1 MDTLGGAVPGGTLVA
16 GDRRLRGAD
25 MKCQV
30 VLSLFPGI
38 GLLDRAFEQEGFC
51 VVRGPDLLWGGD
63 VHEFHPPAGT
73 FDGVIAGPPCQKHSL
88 LNRMNVKRGKG
99 NAVDLI
105 PEFSRCV
112 EESQA
117 RWFLME
123 NVPLAPDPH
132 CPSYHVT
139 ASLLNNRQCPVDG
152 SPVGPEQ
159 NRKRRFWFGVRRTES
174 DKPVWLNVSKAVQ
187 ENPVWSATVTANG
200 ISKPGTEH
208 TRGKKERRLY
218 GWSSWANL
226 RRALQW
232 QGFPEDLL
240 RGTPLTLKGAF
251 RMVGNGVP
259 LPMGLAVARAVKDAI
274 QGGVT

>member
-1 MDTLGGAVPGGTLVA
+1 MNV
-16 GDRRLRGAD
+16 
-25 MKCQV
+25 KEI

-63 VHEFHPPAGT
+63 VRSFHPPARR
-73 FDGVIAGPPCQKHSL
+73 FDGVIGGPPCQMHSL

-112 EESQA
+112 EEAQPA
-117 RWFLME
+117 WFLME
-123 NVPLAPDPH
+123 NVPFAPDPR
-132 CPSYHVT
+132 CPSFHVT
-139 ASLLNNRQCPVDG
+139 AVQLNNRECPVEGQDA
-152 SPVGPEQ
+152 GPDQ
-159 NRKRRFWFGVRRTES
+159 NRKRRFWFGVDRALSREPIRLQIVRAARES
-174 DKPVWLNVSKAVQ
+174 PLWTAC
-187 ENPVWSATVTANG
+187 VTANG

-208 TRGKKERRLY
+208 ERGKKERRLY

-226 RRALQW
+226 RRALAW
-232 QGFPEDLL
+232 QGFSEDVLD
-240 RGTPLTLKGAF
+240 GTPLTLKGAF

-259 LPMGLAVARAVKDAI
+259 LPMGLAVARAVKEALAKLEEAEKA
-274 QGGVT
+274 